1 MSDSQASDDLELV
14 PEESEVEQ
22 YVEYQLTSYP
32 TDYTLAV
39 LYDQWKSGDIVI
51 PDYQRKYVWKIE
63 QASRLIE
70 SFLLGLPIPQVFF
83 HVDEDNKLLVIDG
96 QQRITS
102 IAYFFDKFFGDEQNG
117 TRKVFRLTGLSE
129 RSPFA
134 GKSID
139 ELDSSSNRKLRNAP
153 LRAINIRQLHP
164 QEGNGSVYQIFERL
178 NTGGTALKPQE
189 IRNAVFR
196 GPFNELLKELNAD
209 PSWRALIGKSEP
221 DKHMRDVELV
231 LRIFALSFFREKY
244 NGMMKGFLSDVMLA
258 NKQADSAVA
267 KGFGSAFSTASKLLK
282 THLPPSPFHRGGPVN
297 SAMVEA
303 VFCATIRNLEV
314 ASLLADPARFE
325 ALKADSL
332 FRNAITVSTS
342 ANERVRDRYDRSVK
356 LLFRDE

>member
-1 MSDSQASDDLELV
+1 MTDSQAANDLILA
-14 PEESEVEQ
+14 PEEAEAEQ

-39 LYDQWKSGDIVI
+39 LYAQWKAGDIVI
-51 PDYQRKYVWKIE
+51 PDYQRKYVWKVE
-63 QASRLIE
+63 QASKLIE

-102 IAYFFDKFFGDEQNG
+102 IAYFFDKYFGEEQNG
-117 TRKVFRLTGLSE
+117 VRKVFRLTGLSE
-129 RSPFA
+129 RSPFV

-139 ELDSSSNRKLRNAP
+139 ELDSSSSRKLRNAP

-196 GPFNELLKELNAD
+196 GPFNDLLKELNTNA
-209 PSWRALIGKSEP
+209 SWRTLIGKAEP

-231 LRIFALSFFREKY
+231 LRIFALSYFRERY
-244 NGMMKGFLSDVMLA
+244 NGMMKAFLSDVMLA
-258 NKQADSAVA
+258 NKQAGSSEA
-267 KGFGSAFSTASKLLK
+267 KSFGSAFVKASNILNS
-282 THLPPSPFHRGGPVN
+282 HLPSSPFHRGGPVN

-303 VFCATIRNLEV
+303 VFCATIRNIEHESFLT
-314 ASLLADPARFE
+314 DIARFE
-325 ALKADSL
+325 TLKADDVFKNS
-332 FRNAITVSTS
+332 ITVSTNAS
-342 ANERVRDRYDRSVK
+342 DRVRDRYDRVET
-356 LLFRDE
+356 LLYR

>member
-1 MSDSQASDDLELV
+1 MTDEQAMDDLDLM
-14 PEESEVEQ
+14 PEEAEAEQ

-39 LYDQWKSGDIVI
+39 LYDQWKTGDIVI

-102 IAYFFDKFFGDEQNG
+102 IAYFFDRYFGEEEKG
-117 TRKVFRLTGLSE
+117 VKKVFRLTGLSE

-196 GPFNELLKELNAD
+196 GPFNELLKELNTNAA
-209 PSWRALIGKSEP
+209 WRALIGKTGP

-231 LRIFALSFFREKY
+231 LRIFALSFFRTKY
-244 NGMMKGFLSDVMLA
+244 NGMMKAFLSDVMLA
-258 NKQADSAVA
+258 NKQADSSEA
-267 KGFGSAFSTASKLLK
+267 KSFRSDFVTASSILS
-282 THLPPSPFHRGGPVN
+282 THLPGSPFHRGGPMN
-297 SAMVEA
+297 SAMLEA
-303 VFCATIRNLEV
+303 VFCATIRNIKFE
-314 ASLLADPARFE
+314 SLLSDPKRFE
-325 ALKADSL
+325 ALKADETFKSS
-332 FRNAITVSTS
+332 ITVSTNAS
-342 ANERVRDRYDRSVK
+342 ERVRDRYDRAET
-356 LLFRDE
+356 LLYR

>member
-1 MSDSQASDDLELV
+1 MSDSQASDDLELA
-14 PEESEVEQ
+14 PEEAEVEQ

-196 GPFNELLKELNAD
+196 GPFNELLKELNTD
-209 PSWRALIGKSEP
+209 TSWRALIGKSEP

-267 KGFGSAFSTASKLLK
+267 KGFGNAFSTASKLLK
-282 THLPPSPFHRGGPVN
+282 THLPSSPFHRGGPVN

-303 VFCATIRNLEV
+303 VFCATIRNLD
-314 ASLLADPARFE
+314 ASSLLAESARFE

-342 ANERVRDRYDRSVK
+342 ANERVRDRYDRAVK
-356 LLFRDE
+356 LLFRSE